1 MLITSNVSQLLSC
14 TSFSWHYSEITVPSG
29 WEGLIPDCT
38 LNLAAVTLLRTLL
51 LEPFFFL
58 PPPDISS
65 ENFGTT
71 AGEFIHKV
79 QSVSRTWHGEPFYLK
94 YWCALEL
101 LPPLHFQNQSH
112 FCRYHIQ
119 EKLLS
124 KALDQLLIHDRKL
137 FIIKGTVRE
146 AGAAQA
152 QREYGASAG
161 WLLKSMS
168 GGTEVCQRSSSFV
181 FIICLNTKNS

>member
-1 MLITSNVSQLLSC
+1 MLITSHNCGAALLSPDIIQKSLC
-14 TSFSWHYSEITVPSG
+14 LRDERSSSQTALWTSQQSLYWGRCSW
-29 WEGLIPDCT
+29 
-38 LNLAAVTLLRTLL
+38 NL
-51 LEPFFFL
+51 FFFL

-65 ENFGTT
+65 ENFGTS

-168 GGTEVCQRSSSFV
+168 GGTDVCQRSSSFV